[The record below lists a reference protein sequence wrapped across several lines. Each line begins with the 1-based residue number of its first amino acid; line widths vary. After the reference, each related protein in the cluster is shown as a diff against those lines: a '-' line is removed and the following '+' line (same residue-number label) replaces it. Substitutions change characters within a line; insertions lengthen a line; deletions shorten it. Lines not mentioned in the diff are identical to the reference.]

1 MAEALATT
9 KVDVNPL
16 TGLPY
21 GGSPTVE
28 TSGPVDV
35 PINPLTGVAF
45 KNSAPTSTLGGGQGT
60 SDIMNQ
66 QLYGSQ
72 YNIKRQDDIG
82 RYTEYGVPL
91 GQDLDWDEIRARN
104 QSTAEQ
110 WGRGLAKAGVTTLGA
125 VAENTLGVIAG
136 LGELFT
142 GGAYYDNAVGNTVD
156 KTNAW
161 MQEYMPNY
169 RTKEEQNMST
179 SQKLLTANFWGETVA
194 GGLGYSLGSIATM
207 WLTGGGGILTKGISS
222 GAKALGIYNASKA
235 VINGTALGTKLA
247 QGVGLASRLKTA
259 AMALEAGAM
268 MSLAEASVESRE
280 TQKSTYDGMVEGWLS
295 DNVGSSKS
303 DIPSDVLKDFEKVSY
318 AAGNT
323 NFAIQMPVLMGTN
336 LLMFGKQVAGF
347 KGVSKVSKDV
357 IFDAASSKAVN
368 TLAQKGIVA
377 SSLQRLKPM
386 FYNGLE
392 ETLQESLQMGSGAF
406 ASTYH
411 TDKYNNGGYGDMSK
425 AFAAAGEAMQS
436 KEGQESALVG
446 FLTGMIMGGG
456 QSIVGKEYSNRK
468 QQAQMLTDLVN
479 QGIFDNT
486 QRSLQNADASSAA
499 ATRMEGHLKDGNLKK
514 FKDEQF
520 KLIQYQALE
529 AKNRGGLQ
537 LIMEKLEDAKGLSES
552 EFMKQ
557 FGYPT
562 EDAQGNIL
570 TLKDSGDK
578 SQDAII
584 EGFKKKLVNFEKV
597 HDSVTK
603 QFPLAD
609 KTRGLPRKLMS
620 EEARKAEDKVY
631 NHQERLRTE
640 LILTGSE
647 ISDRVRRMEAID
659 QGMKSTLNN
668 TTSDNWYKQKGLDT
682 ALEDQYKTPGEV
694 DASEFDAL
702 TQYEETA
709 AKLKRISE
717 NLKTSNPTLVA
728 EFNEQAN
735 DYLALMGENNIAI
748 DRYNKLS
755 SNEYAQAQFQKELDI
770 AEAEAKQNRI
780 DKQITESLK
789 TATTKK
795 ELIDLDSD
803 SASPE
808 VQREYDK
815 KLAEFRDAEAVEF
828 RKYMEEKPGETKQQH
843 LKRLEDLDKKDLTPS
858 EIEGLNQAIEVLA
871 EETSEEVKEE
881 VEPTEEDFREED
893 EKGIQKAF
901 IADNLAG
908 IESVSE
914 DGRSFMIEGEE
925 YFNQETNPLDAILRT
940 KRGKMRGIRLTKKR
954 NGQVDVIWGKDK
966 MDVLAYV
973 ILNTEQSKVDSN
985 QGIPIEEILESVEV
999 VKEEVDLELISKQ
1012 PHGAKTSESINVE
1025 VHDLSLSLSAVLE
1038 SIDTLRTYYIQEA
1051 EATKEDLKN
1060 DPELKALN
1068 RKAKSLRIQISQRK
1082 RILNL
1087 RGEDSS
1093 PSSEQQLKA
1102 ERKIL
1107 DKIYDKEAN
1116 ITDIKSDIKSLESEL
1131 EQYESDAARY
1141 KSQDDFE
1148 SFKQANRNA
1157 QAAEKLIEESLAKL
1171 NKLENSLSYYKS
1183 KLNKFKNEQEEN
1195 NIDEN
1200 GEQVESDPT
1209 EGVEG
1214 QNDGRE
1220 SEDTGEVVEEEGA
1233 AVEGIPDE
1241 VAAQIAKLDEKAG
1254 ELEVKLHDE
1263 AFEQVLPDLT
1273 KATPAKLKK
1282 ASEAGNNAVENSKE
1296 LKAIIAEIE
1305 ALEALVA
1312 IPSEES
1318 RESFT
1323 NEEEETRKAIQI
1335 TKNSN
1340 ENNNTEQQ
1348 TVPGAPVQQGFIMG
1362 LPEGMTEEDMR
1373 GPVEES
1379 PTQEGFIRPVV
1390 KPTAPVMITDVAGMP
1405 IKYKRNDV
1413 KNNKDPRYNIHID
1426 DLIAKGENAGY
1437 EKYNFKL
1444 TNLRANIDGRK
1455 IVEITIP
1462 ETGETFLFYK
1472 STGTGTTAD
1481 TKGLWAPIPGFAA
1494 DEWFLKRM
1502 HEGVDP
1508 KKNKYNVP
1516 FFKKVSEYLDKRE
1529 TIDVETPTA
1538 PQQTSEVEA
1547 VSSLGN
1553 ELELQGNSIF
1563 YKDTEEG
1570 EGGLYEEYATNKEA
1584 KEAFNALSKQPQ
1596 QTSNIRTIA
1605 YTPKGKTKQ
1614 TYTIKGSK
1622 IYNQKGIEVFKED
1635 SSDRNKI
1642 FANLAVREGRAVVV
1656 KYKDS
1661 DYIVNNKNQ
1670 IISVA
1675 TGKIMKWAENNGDR
1689 IAILSLAPTQQTS
1702 EVKYW
1707 KDYRQVDLDE
1717 LKSLEDKLNNNKE
1730 KLDNLNNELR
1740 SKPSK
1745 ERRKEILDEMEGLQ
1759 KQKLSEWEIINVK
1772 RQIEATKSRIEKAD
1786 AELAALEAPVAQ
1798 QSSEV
1803 EIEEDWTFEREDAI
1817 SNIEFL
1823 PHSKQEGRG
1832 LSKRYISQQDK
1843 DMSKEALDE
1852 KYGMWV
1858 SKMRIELGGPEV
1870 GIYMSPRESMQDMG
1884 GPFLSKEQITD
1895 YINSFYDQKEKNK
1908 PTQQS
1913 SEVNEGIENTDNTE
1927 LEIKAANTTKVVKIR
1942 DKWRVQVDS
1951 SDNPVMY
1958 PANTVDGKIIKVNKD
1973 LLLDPNIKNE
1983 IVTLEIIATD
1993 YYKSLGDETSESWKN
2008 IPIYYKVGNEYVG
2021 QLTPFNPTR
2030 HNTKERQY
2038 IVDQLLAGNSVT
2050 TKISNI
2056 MAGPRNINNTVDK
2069 NGEKVFRNPETT
2081 FGKNEVI
2088 LGIVTKS
2095 VIRTGIVPGPIDEFL
2110 DQGDLPLITAAFNA
2124 EKSIENLGN
2133 GQIVAAIRPKNNPQR
2148 DARITPLLTAN
2159 LTESHAGIVMDLL
2172 AKGEYDKVK
2181 EIVATSSEPSDS
2193 NKFIRIDSYPDGS
2206 SSITYKSEATGG
2218 LVRIKDFYL
2227 KKALRGESYKF
2238 DDVKFKDGNV
2248 LNYKADRGEKVI
2260 DIKKDLTE
2268 FIKGKKYNVD
2278 NDLINLAGDYTSPL
2292 TDEVYESTATS
2303 PFGYQQYL
2311 FSDTELSGE
2320 KSILSTDVVKIG
2332 ESVFNNPEVTFD
2344 KVSVTDS
2351 KGESV
2356 IKKSDIIAPAVVSR
2370 VDDTIQFEDIPD
2382 DEFDFD
2388 ENPNDCN

>member
-1 MAEALATT
+1 MTETQINPITGDPIGNVALIDAETNLPVNPITGEALGT
-9 KVDVNPL
+9 
-16 TGLPY
+16 Y
-21 GGSPTVE
+21 GGGSNLTI
-28 TSGPVDV
+28 GGN
-35 PINPLTGVAF
+35 NPNNIAESIT
-45 KNSAPTSTLGGGQGT
+45 
-60 SDIMNQ
+60 
-66 QLYGSQ
+66 GSQ
-72 YNIKRQDDIG
+72 LTTNRSRGQAIS
-82 RYTEYGVPL
+82 RYTDYGVPL

-125 VAENTLGVIAG
+125 VAENTLGVVAG
-136 LGELFT
+136 IGELMT
-142 GGAYYDNAVGNTVD
+142 GGSYYDNTVGLSVD

-161 MQEYMPNY
+161 MQEWMPNY

-179 SQKLLTANFWGETVA
+179 FQKLGTANFWGETVA
-194 GGLGYSLGSIATM
+194 GGIGYSVGSIATM
-207 WLTGGGGILTKGISS
+207 WLTGGVGMLAKGIST

-235 VINGTALGTKLA
+235 IINGTALGAKLA
-247 QGVGLASRLKTA
+247 KGAGLANRLKTA

-280 TQKSTYDGMVEGWLS
+280 TQKSVYNSMVDGWLA
-295 DNVGSSKS
+295 DNIGSTKS
-303 DIPSDVLKDFEKVSY
+303 DIPADLLQDFEEVSY
-318 AAGNT
+318 SAGNT

-347 KGVSKVSKDV
+347 KGVSKASKDV

-368 TLAQKGIVA
+368 TLAQKGIA
-377 SSLQRLKPM
+377 AQSLQRLKPL

-392 ETLQESLQMGSGAF
+392 ETVQESFQMGSGAF
-406 ASTYH
+406 ASSYH

-425 AFAAAGEAMQS
+425 ALTAAGEAMYS

-486 QRSLQNADASSAA
+486 QRSLQNADASAAA

-537 LIMEKLEDAKGLSES
+537 LIMEKLEDAKGLSET

-562 EDAQGNIL
+562 EDSKGNIL

-609 KTRGLPRKLMS
+609 KTQGLPRKLMS

-647 ISDRVRRMEAID
+647 INDRVRRMEVID

-702 TQYEETA
+702 DQLKETA
-709 AKLKRISE
+709 TRLNRISE
-717 NLKTSNPTLVA
+717 NLQRSNPTLVA
-728 EFNEQAN
+728 EFNEQAK
-735 DYLALMGENNIAI
+735 DYLELMTENNIGI

-755 SNEYAQAQFQKELDI
+755 SNEYAQEQFQKELDI
-770 AEAEAKQNRI
+770 QEAAAKQNKI

-789 TATTKK
+789 NATTKK

-808 VQREYDK
+808 IQREYNK
-815 KLAEFRDAEAVEF
+815 KLAGFRDAEAVEF

-858 EIEGLNQAIEVLA
+858 EVEGLNQAIEVLA

-881 VEPTEEDFREED
+881 VEQTEEDFKEEGEED
-893 EKGIQKAF
+893 VQKAF
-901 IADNLAG
+901 DKDNTSG
-908 IESVSE
+908 ITDVSE
-914 DGRSFMIEGEE
+914 DGRSFLIEGEE
-925 YFNQETNPLDAILRT
+925 YFNDEGNPLDAILRT
-940 KRGKMRGIRLTKKR
+940 KRGKIKGIRLTKKR

-966 MDVLAYV
+966 MDVLAYI

-1025 VHDLSLSLSAVLE
+1025 IHDLSLSLSAVLE
-1038 SIDTLRTYYIQEA
+1038 SVDTLRTYYIQEA

-1060 DPELKALN
+1060 DPELKVLN
-1068 RKAKSLRIQISQRK
+1068 RKAKSLRIQIAQRK

-1116 ITDIKSDIKSLESEL
+1116 ITDIESDIKSLESEL
-1131 EQYESDAARY
+1131 EQYESEAARY
-1141 KSQDDFE
+1141 KSQDDFD
-1148 SFKQANRNA
+1148 SFKQSNRNA

-1171 NKLENSLSYYKS
+1171 KKLENSLSYYKS

-1233 AVEGIPDE
+1233 LVEEINQRREEEINNYYTAEEEGAMVTDPE
-1241 VAAQIAKLDEKAG
+1241 YGPVAEQIG
-1254 ELEVKLHDE
+1254 
-1263 AFEQVLPDLT
+1263 
-1273 KATPAKLKK
+1273 
-1282 ASEAGNNAVENSKE
+1282 ASWLMQKDKE
-1296 LKAIIAEIE
+1296 LSLKYYEALMRLDMTHQERHDKMLEWMEKKNFNMRKPLQYIENEIDRINAKYDAEIA
-1305 ALEALVA
+1305 ALLSKV
-1312 IPSEES
+1312 EEET

-1348 TVPGAPVQQGFIMG
+1348 TIPGVPVQQGFIMG
-1362 LPEGMTEEDMR
+1362 LPEGMTEEDLR

-1379 PTQEGFIRPVV
+1379 PVQEGFIRPVV
-1390 KPTAPVMITDVAGMP
+1390 KPAAPVMITSVAGMP

-1426 DLIAKGENAGY
+1426 DLIAKGENAGN
-1437 EKYNFKL
+1437 EDLLFEL

-1455 IVEITIP
+1455 IVEIIIP

-1481 TKGLWAPIPGFAA
+1481 TKGLWAPIPGFAT
-1494 DEWFLKRM
+1494 DEWFLKRY

-1516 FFKKVSEYLDKRE
+1516 FFKKISDYLEKNE
-1529 TIDVETPTA
+1529 TIDVEA
-1538 PQQTSEVEA
+1538 PVQQTSEGVA
-1547 VSSLGN
+1547 FDSLGE
-1553 ELELQGNSIF
+1553 ELELAGNEIW

-1570 EGGLYEEYATNKEA
+1570 EGGLHMEYDTAEEAA
-1584 KEAFNALSKQPQ
+1584 KAFKALSQ
-1596 QTSNIRTIA
+1596 
-1605 YTPKGKTKQ
+1605 
-1614 TYTIKGSK
+1614 
-1622 IYNQKGIEVFKED
+1622 
-1635 SSDRNKI
+1635 
-1642 FANLAVREGRAVVV
+1642 
-1656 KYKDS
+1656 
-1661 DYIVNNKNQ
+1661 
-1670 IISVA
+1670 
-1675 TGKIMKWAENNGDR
+1675 
-1689 IAILSLAPTQQTS
+1689 PTQQT
-1702 EVKYW
+1702 
-1707 KDYRQVDLDE
+1707 
-1717 LKSLEDKLNNNKE
+1717 
-1730 KLDNLNNELR
+1730 
-1740 SKPSK
+1740 
-1745 ERRKEILDEMEGLQ
+1745 
-1759 KQKLSEWEIINVK
+1759 
-1772 RQIEATKSRIEKAD
+1772 
-1786 AELAALEAPVAQ
+1786 
-1798 QSSEV
+1798 
-1803 EIEEDWTFEREDAI
+1803 
-1817 SNIEFL
+1817 
-1823 PHSKQEGRG
+1823 
-1832 LSKRYISQQDK
+1832 
-1843 DMSKEALDE
+1843 
-1852 KYGMWV
+1852 
-1858 SKMRIELGGPEV
+1858 
-1870 GIYMSPRESMQDMG
+1870 
-1884 GPFLSKEQITD
+1884 
-1895 YINSFYDQKEKNK
+1895 
-1908 PTQQS
+1908 

-1927 LEIKAANTTKVVKIR
+1927 LEIKAANTTKVVKVGN
-1942 DKWRVQVDS
+1942 KYRVQVDS

-2021 QLTPFNPTR
+2021 QLAPFNPTR

-2056 MAGPRNINNTVDK
+2056 IAGPRNINNTVDK
-2069 NGEKVFRNPETT
+2069 NSEKVFRNPETT

-2095 VIRTGIVPGPIDEFL
+2095 LIRTGIVPGPIDEFL
-2110 DQGDLPLITAAFNA
+2110 DQGDLPLITAAFDA
-2124 EKSIENLGN
+2124 EKSIKNLGN
-2133 GQIVAAIRPKNNPQR
+2133 GQVVAVIRPKNNPQG
-2148 DARITPLLTAN
+2148 DARVTPLLTAN

-2181 EIVATSSEPSDS
+2181 EIIATSAEPSDS

-2227 KKALRGESYKF
+2227 DKMFRNEPYKF

-2248 LNYKADRGEKVI
+2248 LKYKADRGEKVI

-2278 NDLINLAGDYTSPL
+2278 NDLINLAGDYTSRL
-2292 TDEVYESTATS
+2292 TGEVYRSTAAA

-2311 FSDTELSGE
+2311 FSNTELSGE
-2320 KSILSTDVVKIG
+2320 KSILSTDLVKIG
-2332 ESVFNNPEVTFD
+2332 ESMFNNPEVTFN

-2351 KGESV
+2351 EGVTTDTQKK
-2356 IKKSDIIAPAVVSR
+2356 KKSKLAVVKKVNKSIQTPGINR
-2370 VDDTIQFEDIPD
+2370 DDIGFEED
-2382 DEFDFD
+2382 
-2388 ENPNDCN
+2388 PNSCI

>member
-9 KVDVNPL
+9 KVDINPL

-45 KNSAPTSTLGGGQGT
+45 NNTAPTYNESN
-60 SDIMNQ
+60 DNA

-72 YNIKRQDDIG
+72 YNTYRKDSIDK
-82 RYTEYGVPL
+82 YTSYGVPL

-125 VAENTLGVIAG
+125 VAENTLGVVAG
-136 LGELFT
+136 LGELMT
-142 GGAYYDNAVGNTVD
+142 GGAYYDNAVGNTID

-169 RTKEEQNMST
+169 RTKEEQNMSAF
-179 SQKLLTANFWGETVA
+179 QKMGTANFWGETVA
-194 GGLGYSLGSIATM
+194 GGLGYSVGSIATM
-207 WLTGGGGILTKGISS
+207 WLTGGGGLLTKGISAS
-222 GAKALGIYNASKA
+222 AKALGIYNASKA
-235 VINGTALGTKLA
+235 IINGTALGAKLA
-247 QGVGLASRLKTA
+247 KGAGLANTLKTA

-280 TQKSTYDGMVEGWLS
+280 TQKSTYDGMVEHYLS
-295 DNVGSSKS
+295 ERPGANIN
-303 DIPSDVLKDFEKVSY
+303 DIPSDVLKDFEDVSY

-368 TLAQKGIVA
+368 TLAEKGIVA

-406 ASTYH
+406 SSTYH
-411 TDKYNNGGYGDMSK
+411 TDKYNNGGYGDMTK
-425 AFAAAGEAMQS
+425 ALTAAGEAMQS

-479 QGIFDNT
+479 QGMFEST
-486 QRSLQNADASSAA
+486 QKSLQNADASSAVA
-499 ATRMEGHLKDGNLKK
+499 ARMEGHLKDGNLKK

-520 KLIQYQALE
+520 KLIQYQALN
-529 AKNRGGLQ
+529 AINRGGLQ
-537 LIMEKLEDAKGLSES
+537 VMMEKLEDSKSLSET

-557 FGYPT
+557 YGYPT
-562 EDAQGNIL
+562 EDAQGNTL
-570 TLKDSGDK
+570 SLKDSGEK

-584 EGFKKKLVNFEKV
+584 EGFKAKLTNFEKV
-597 HDSVTK
+597 HERVNRN
-603 QFPLAD
+603 FPLAD
-609 KTRGLPRKLMS
+609 KTRGLPRLLMS
-620 EEARKAEDKVY
+620 KEERIAEDRVY
-631 NHQERLRTE
+631 NKQENLRDN
-640 LILTGSE
+640 LAFYGSE
-647 ISDRVRRMEAID
+647 IKDRTRRMDEIAKSMQKDLNESLSPQTLSFATSNTPRTNKNLEAAI
-659 QGMKSTLNN
+659 K
-668 TTSDNWYKQKGLDT
+668 
-682 ALEDQYKTPGEV
+682 DQYETPGEV
-694 DASEFDAL
+694 EGSEYDAQQQF
-702 TQYEETA
+702 EETGAKLSKIVENLAKTDVIA
-709 AKLKRISE
+709 AKEFEAKAMDYM
-717 NLKTSNPTLVA
+717 TLM
-728 EFNEQAN
+728 N
-735 DYLALMGENNIAI
+735 DNKLGI
-748 DRYNKLS
+748 DAYNKLS
-755 SNEYAQAQFQKELDI
+755 SNEYVQAQMQKEI
-770 AEAEAKQNRI
+770 EAAEAVAKQNRI

-795 ELIDLDSD
+795 DLIDLDSD
-803 SASPE
+803 NASPE
-808 VQREYDK
+808 VQREYNK

-881 VEPTEEDFREED
+881 VEPTEEDFREEE
-893 EKGIQKAF
+893 EKGVQKAF
-901 IADNLAG
+901 IDDNTAG
-908 IESVSE
+908 IESASE

-925 YFNQETNPLDAILRT
+925 YFNDEGNPLDAILRT
-940 KRGKMRGIRLTKKR
+940 KRGNIRGIRLTKKR

-966 MDVLAYV
+966 MDVLAYI
-973 ILNTEQSKVDSN
+973 ILNTEQAKVDSN

-1025 VHDLSLSLSAVLE
+1025 IHDLSLSLSAVLE

-1068 RKAKSLRIQISQRK
+1068 RKVKSLRIQIAQRK

-1131 EQYESDAARY
+1131 EQYDSDAARY

-1148 SFKQANRNA
+1148 SFKQVNRNA

-1171 NKLENSLSYYKS
+1171 KKLENSVSYYKS

-1200 GEQVESDPT
+1200 GEQVESNPT

-1233 AVEGIPDE
+1233 AVEEINQRREEEITNYYNSGVE
-1241 VAAQIAKLDEKAG
+1241 GSSVANPEHNDVTSQIAESWLMGKDKA
-1254 ELEVKLHDE
+1254 L
-1263 AFEQVLPDLT
+1263 
-1273 KATPAKLKK
+1273 
-1282 ASEAGNNAVENSKE
+1282 
-1296 LKAIIAEIE
+1296 AIKYYE
-1305 ALEALVA
+1305 ALMNLDMSHKERHDKMSKWMESKNMNMRTPLTYNENEIDRINDKYDTELAALKGV
-1312 IPSEES
+1312 SEEA

-1340 ENNNTEQQ
+1340 ENNSTEQQ
-1348 TVPGAPVQQGFIMG
+1348 TTPGAPVQQGFVFG
-1362 LPEGMTEEDMR
+1362 PPAGMTEADLR
-1373 GPVEES
+1373 GPIEES
-1379 PTQEGFIRPVV
+1379 PVQEGFIRPVV
-1390 KPTAPVMITDVAGMP
+1390 KPATPVMITDVAGMP
-1405 IKYKRNDV
+1405 MKYKRNDV
-1413 KNNKDPRYNIHID
+1413 KNHEDPRYNIHID

-1444 TNLRANIDGRK
+1444 TDLRANIDGRK
-1455 IVEITIP
+1455 IVEIIIP

-1494 DEWFLKRM
+1494 NGWFLKRL
-1502 HEGVDP
+1502 HEGIDP

-1516 FFKKVSEYLDKRE
+1516 FFKKISEHLAKKE
-1529 TIDVETPTA
+1529 TIG
-1538 PQQTSEVEA
+1538 VEA
-1547 VSSLGN
+1547 PVASQQPN
-1553 ELELQGNSIF
+1553 EV
-1563 YKDTEEG
+1563 
-1570 EGGLYEEYATNKEA
+1570 
-1584 KEAFNALSKQPQ
+1584 
-1596 QTSNIRTIA
+1596 RTIA

-1661 DYIVNNKNQ
+1661 AYIVNNKSQ

-1675 TGKIMKWAENNGDR
+1675 TGKMMQWAENNGDR
-1689 IAILSLAPTQQTS
+1689 IAILSLAPTQPTSGIVKSPLEGVSDFAIAEMSDENYKELVETGYTVWLDENGEASDAAYKPAQQTS
-1702 EVKYW
+1702 EVKEG
-1707 KDYRQVDLDE
+1707 VSE
-1717 LKSLEDKLNNNKE
+1717 VF
-1730 KLDNLNNELR
+1730 NEN
-1740 SKPSK
+1740 S
-1745 ERRKEILDEMEGLQ
+1745 
-1759 KQKLSEWEIINVK
+1759 
-1772 RQIEATKSRIEKAD
+1772 
-1786 AELAALEAPVAQ
+1786 ELASIGTEQQYSEYLDSVFPNSKVNDILYHGSEEKRDVLDPNKQVRGRFGKGVSFAPTKDLVKQLLGEDIVIMSALIDLKNPLT
-1798 QSSEV
+1798 EV
-1803 EIEEDWTFEREDAI
+1803 PRFRDEVQPAVKKGNHDGVQVG
-1817 SNIEFL
+1817 NIEFTV
-1823 PHSKQEGRG
+1823 PT
-1832 LSKRYISQQDK
+1832 
-1843 DMSKEALDE
+1843 
-1852 KYGMWV
+1852 
-1858 SKMRIELGGPEV
+1858 
-1870 GIYMSPRESMQDMG
+1870 
-1884 GPFLSKEQITD
+1884 KEQI
-1895 YINSFYDQKEKNK
+1895 
-1908 PTQQS
+1908 
-1913 SEVNEGIENTDNTE
+1913 
-1927 LEIKAANTTKVVKIR
+1927 
-1942 DKWRVQVDS
+1942 
-1951 SDNPVMY
+1951 
-1958 PANTVDGKIIKVNKD
+1958 
-1973 LLLDPNIKNE
+1973 
-1983 IVTLEIIATD
+1983 
-1993 YYKSLGDETSESWKN
+1993 
-2008 IPIYYKVGNEYVG
+2008 
-2021 QLTPFNPTR
+2021 
-2030 HNTKERQY
+2030 H
-2038 IVDQLLAGNSVT
+2038 
-2050 TKISNI
+2050 
-2056 MAGPRNINNTVDK
+2056 
-2069 NGEKVFRNPETT
+2069 
-2081 FGKNEVI
+2081 I
-2088 LGIVTKS
+2088 LGNKQD
-2095 VIRTGIVPGPIDEFL
+2095 IR
-2110 DQGDLPLITAAFNA
+2110 
-2124 EKSIENLGN
+2124 
-2133 GQIVAAIRPKNNPQR
+2133 
-2148 DARITPLLTAN
+2148 RI
-2159 LTESHAGIVMDLL
+2159 
-2172 AKGEYDKVK
+2172 
-2181 EIVATSSEPSDS
+2181 
-2193 NKFIRIDSYPDGS
+2193 
-2206 SSITYKSEATGG
+2206 
-2218 LVRIKDFYL
+2218 
-2227 KKALRGESYKF
+2227 
-2238 DDVKFKDGNV
+2238 
-2248 LNYKADRGEKVI
+2248 
-2260 DIKKDLTE
+2260 
-2268 FIKGKKYNVD
+2268 
-2278 NDLINLAGDYTSPL
+2278 
-2292 TDEVYESTATS
+2292 
-2303 PFGYQQYL
+2303 
-2311 FSDTELSGE
+2311 
-2320 KSILSTDVVKIG
+2320 
-2332 ESVFNNPEVTFD
+2332 
-2344 KVSVTDS
+2344 
-2351 KGESV
+2351 
-2356 IKKSDIIAPAVVSR
+2356 
-2370 VDDTIQFEDIPD
+2370 
-2382 DEFDFD
+2382 
-2388 ENPNDCN
+2388 

>member
-179 SQKLLTANFWGETVA
+179 FQKLGTANFWGETVA
-194 GGLGYSLGSIATM
+194 GGLGYSVGSIATM

-235 VINGTALGTKLA
+235 VINGTALGSKLA

-303 DIPSDVLKDFEKVSY
+303 DIPSDVLKDFEDVSY

-347 KGVSKVSKDV
+347 KGVAAVNKDV

-368 TLAQKGIVA
+368 TLAQKGIVGN
-377 SSLQRLKPM
+377 SLQKLKPM

-392 ETLQESLQMGSGAF
+392 ETIQESLQMGSGAF

-425 AFAAAGEAMQS
+425 ALTSAAEAMQS

-456 QSIVGKEYSNRK
+456 QSIVGKQYSNRK

-479 QGIFDNT
+479 QGVFNNT
-486 QRSLQNADASSAA
+486 ERSVHNAEASAA
-499 ATRMEGHLKDGNLKK
+499 ASTRMEGHLKDGNLKK

-537 LIMEKLEDAKGLSES
+537 LIMEKLEDAKGLSET

-562 EDAQGNIL
+562 EDAKGNVL

-609 KTRGLPRKLMS
+609 KTQGLPRKLMS
-620 EEARKAEDKVY
+620 EEARKAEDQVY
-631 NHQERLRTE
+631 SHQERLRTE

-647 ISDRVRRMEAID
+647 INDRVRRMEVLD
-659 QGMKSTLNN
+659 QGMKNTLND
-668 TTSDNWYKQKGLDT
+668 TTSDNWYKQKGLNT

-702 TQYEETA
+702 DQLKETA
-709 AKLKRISE
+709 TRLNKISE
-717 NLKTSNPTLVA
+717 NLQRSNPTLVA
-728 EFNEQAN
+728 EFNEQAK
-735 DYLALMGENNIAI
+735 DYLELMTENNIGI

-770 AEAEAKQNRI
+770 QEAAAKQNKI

-789 TATTKK
+789 NATTKK

-803 SASPE
+803 NASPE
-808 VQREYDK
+808 VQREYNK

-828 RKYMEEKPGETKQQH
+828 RKYMEENPGETKQQH

-858 EIEGLNQAIEVLA
+858 EIEGLNQAIEVLS

-893 EKGIQKAF
+893 EKGVQKAF
-901 IADNLAG
+901 IDDNTAG
-908 IESVSE
+908 IESASE

-925 YFNQETNPLDAILRT
+925 YFNDEGNPLDAILRT
-940 KRGKMRGIRLTKKR
+940 KRGNIRGIRLTKKR

-966 MDVLAYV
+966 IPVLAYI
-973 ILNTEQSKVDSN
+973 ILNTEQAKVDSN
-985 QGIPIEEILESVEV
+985 QGIPIEDILDSVEV
-999 VKEEVDLELISKQ
+999 IKEEIDLELISKQ

-1060 DPELKALN
+1060 DSELKALN
-1068 RKAKSLRIQISQRK
+1068 RKAKSLRIQIAQRK
-1082 RILNL
+1082 RVLSL

-1102 ERKIL
+1102 ERNIL

-1116 ITDIKSDIKSLESEL
+1116 ITDIKSDIKSLESDL

-1148 SFKQANRNA
+1148 SFKQSNRNA

-1171 NKLENSLSYYKS
+1171 KKLENSLSYYKS

-1233 AVEGIPDE
+1233 PVDNIQ
-1241 VAAQIAKLDEKAG
+1241 VAKEKG
-1254 ELEVKLHDE
+1254 
-1263 AFEQVLPDLT
+1263 
-1273 KATPAKLKK
+1273 
-1282 ASEAGNNAVENSKE
+1282 
-1296 LKAIIAEIE
+1296 
-1305 ALEALVA
+1305 A
-1312 IPSEES
+1312 IPSK
-1318 RESFT
+1318 ESFT

-1362 LPEGMTEEDMR
+1362 LPEGMTEADLR

-1379 PTQEGFIRPVV
+1379 PVQEGFIRPVV
-1390 KPTAPVMITDVAGMP
+1390 KPAAPVMITDVAGMP
-1405 IKYKRNDV
+1405 MKYKRNDV
-1413 KNNKDPRYNIHID
+1413 KNNEDPRYNVHID
-1426 DLIAKGENAGY
+1426 DLIAKGENAGN
-1437 EKYNFKL
+1437 ENLSFKL

-1481 TKGLWAPIPGFAA
+1481 TKGLWAPIPGFAE
-1494 DEWFLKRM
+1494 DGWFLKRY

-1516 FFKKVSEYLDKRE
+1516 FFKKVSDYLEK
-1529 TIDVETPTA
+1529 
-1538 PQQTSEVEA
+1538 
-1547 VSSLGN
+1547 N
-1553 ELELQGNSIF
+1553 ESI
-1563 YKDTEEG
+1563 G
-1570 EGGLYEEYATNKEA
+1570 
-1584 KEAFNALSKQPQ
+1584 
-1596 QTSNIRTIA
+1596 
-1605 YTPKGKTKQ
+1605 
-1614 TYTIKGSK
+1614 
-1622 IYNQKGIEVFKED
+1622 V
-1635 SSDRNKI
+1635 
-1642 FANLAVREGRAVVV
+1642 
-1656 KYKDS
+1656 
-1661 DYIVNNKNQ
+1661 
-1670 IISVA
+1670 
-1675 TGKIMKWAENNGDR
+1675 
-1689 IAILSLAPTQQTS
+1689 
-1702 EVKYW
+1702 
-1707 KDYRQVDLDE
+1707 
-1717 LKSLEDKLNNNKE
+1717 
-1730 KLDNLNNELR
+1730 
-1740 SKPSK
+1740 
-1745 ERRKEILDEMEGLQ
+1745 
-1759 KQKLSEWEIINVK
+1759 
-1772 RQIEATKSRIEKAD
+1772 
-1786 AELAALEAPVAQ
+1786 EAPVAQ
-1798 QSSEV
+1798 PTSEV
-1803 EIEEDWTFEREDAI
+1803 E
-1817 SNIEFL
+1817 
-1823 PHSKQEGRG
+1823 
-1832 LSKRYISQQDK
+1832 
-1843 DMSKEALDE
+1843 
-1852 KYGMWV
+1852 
-1858 SKMRIELGGPEV
+1858 
-1870 GIYMSPRESMQDMG
+1870 ES
-1884 GPFLSKEQITD
+1884 
-1895 YINSFYDQKEKNK
+1895 
-1908 PTQQS
+1908 
-1913 SEVNEGIENTDNTE
+1913 IENTDNTE
-1927 LEIKAANTTKVVKIR
+1927 LEIKAANTTKVVKVGN
-1942 DKWRVQVDS
+1942 KYRVQVDS

-1958 PANTVDGKIIKVNKD
+1958 PADTVDGKIIKVNKD

-1983 IVTLEIIATD
+1983 VVTLEIIAND

-2008 IPIYYKVGNEYVG
+2008 IPIYYKIKNEYVG
-2021 QLTPFNPTR
+2021 KLGVSDSL
-2030 HNTKERQY
+2030 ERKY
-2038 IVDQLLAGNSVT
+2038 IVDQLMSGNSVT
-2050 TKISNI
+2050 TKISDI
-2056 MAGPRNINNTVDK
+2056 MAGPRNMNHTVDK
-2069 NGEKVFRNPETT
+2069 NGERVFLNPETT

-2088 LGIVTKS
+2088 LAVVNKS
-2095 VIRTGIVPGPIDEFL
+2095 PMKTGVITGPVDESL
-2110 DQGDLPLITAAFNA
+2110 DQGDLEEIQGALSTQP
-2124 EKSIENLGN
+2124 IENLGN
-2133 GQIVAAIRPKNNPQR
+2133 GQILSIVRPKNNPQGDPR
-2148 DARITPLLTAN
+2148 VTPLLTAN
-2159 LTESHAGIVMDLL
+2159 LSEEHSKKILDLIK
-2172 AKGEYDKVK
+2172 AEEYEAVQ
-2181 EIVATSSEPSDS
+2181 EIMSTSAIPSNS
-2193 NKFIRIDSYPDGS
+2193 KKHFSIDTYPDGS
-2206 SSITYKSEATGG
+2206 FSITYNSEAAGG
-2218 LVRIKDFYL
+2218 VVRIKDYYL
-2227 KKALRGESYKF
+2227 DKMFRKESYKF
-2238 DDVKFKDGNV
+2238 DDMKFKDGEFV
-2248 LNYKADRGEKVI
+2248 RYKTDRGEKVI
-2260 DIKKDLTE
+2260 DIEKDLFE

-2278 NDLINLAGDYTSPL
+2278 NDLINLAGDYTSRL
-2292 TDEVYESTATS
+2292 TGEVYESTATE

-2311 FSDTELSGE
+2311 FSGTELWRQT
-2320 KSILSTDVVKIG
+2320 SILSTDVVKIG
-2332 ESVFNNPEVTFD
+2332 ESMFNNPAVTFN
-2344 KVSVTDS
+2344 KVSVTDNT
-2351 KGESV
+2351 GESV
-2356 IKKSDIIAPAVVSR
+2356 IKKSDIIDPVVVSR
-2370 VDDTIQFEDIPD
+2370 LDEDTQFEDIPE

-2388 ENPNDCN
+2388 ENPNDCL

>member
-1 MAEALATT
+1 MAETLETT

-45 KNSAPTSTLGGGQGT
+45 KNPTPTSTLGGGGGT
-60 SDIMNQ
+60 PDMMNE

-72 YNIKRQDDIG
+72 YNIYRQDDIS
-82 RYTEYGVPL
+82 RYKDYGVPL

-125 VAENTLGVIAG
+125 VAENTLGIVAG
-136 LGELFT
+136 LGELVT
-142 GGAYYDNAVGNTVD
+142 GGAYYDNFVGNSID

-169 RTKEEQNMST
+169 RTQEEQNMST
-179 SQKLLTANFWGETVA
+179 MQKVGTANFWADTVA
-194 GGLGYSLGSIATM
+194 GGLGYSIGSLATM
-207 WLTGGGGILTKGISS
+207 YFTGGVGFFARGASLAAKG
-222 GAKALGIYNASKA
+222 LGVYNTSKA
-235 VINGTALGTKLA
+235 IINGTALATKLA
-247 QGVGLASRLKTA
+247 KGTSAAHRLKTA
-259 AMALEAGAM
+259 LQTLEVGAM

-280 TQKSTYDGMVEGWLS
+280 TQRSTYDGMVEHYLS
-295 DNVGSSKS
+295 ERPGYTVN
-303 DIPSDVLKDFEKVSY
+303 DIPADVLKDFEDVSY
-318 AAGNT
+318 DAGNT
-323 NFAIQMPVLMGTN
+323 NFVIQMPVLMGTN
-336 LLMFGKQVAGF
+336 LLMFGKQIAGF
-347 KGVSKVSKDV
+347 RGVSKVSKDV
-357 IFDAASSKAVN
+357 IFDSAASKAVN

-377 SSLQRLKPM
+377 QSLQRLKPM

-392 ETLQESLQMGSGAF
+392 ETVQESLQMGSGAF

-425 AFAAAGEAMQS
+425 ALSAAGTAMRG

-486 QRSLQNADASSAA
+486 QRSVQNANASSAA
-499 ATRMEGHLKDGNLKK
+499 SARMEGHLKDGNLKK

-537 LIMEKLEDAKGLSES
+537 LIMEKLEDAKGLSET

-562 EDAQGNIL
+562 EDAEGNIL

-584 EGFKKKLVNFEKV
+584 DGFKKKLKNFEKV
-597 HDSVTK
+597 HESVTK

-609 KTRGLPRKLMS
+609 KTKGLPRRLMS

-640 LILTGSE
+640 LILSGSE
-647 ISDRVRRMEAID
+647 INDRVRRMEAID
-659 QGMKSTLNN
+659 KGMKKTLNN
-668 TTSDNWYKQKGLDT
+668 TTSDNWYKQKGLET
-682 ALEDQYKTPGEV
+682 ALADQYKTPGEV

-709 AKLKRISE
+709 ARLKRISE
-717 NLKTSNPTLVA
+717 NLKTSNPTLVS

-770 AEAEAKQNRI
+770 AEAEAQQNKV
-780 DKQITESLK
+780 DKQITEALK
-789 TATTKK
+789 EATTKK

-803 SASPE
+803 NASPE
-808 VQREYDK
+808 VQREYNK
-815 KLAEFRDAEAVEF
+815 KLAEFRDAEALEF
-828 RKYMEEKPGETKQQH
+828 RKYMEENPGETKQQH
-843 LKRLEDLDKKDLTPS
+843 LERLKKIDKKDLTPS

-908 IESVSE
+908 IEGVSE
-914 DGRSFMIEGEE
+914 DGRSFIIEGEE

-985 QGIPIEEILESVEV
+985 QGVPVEDILDLVEV
-999 VKEEVDLELISKQ
+999 VKEEVDLDLISKQ
-1012 PHGAKTSESINVE
+1012 PHGAKTSESLNVE
-1025 VHDLSLSLSAVLE
+1025 IHDLSLSLSAVLE

-1060 DPELKALN
+1060 DPELKALS
-1068 RKAKSLRIQISQRK
+1068 RKAKSLRIQIAQRK

-1087 RGEDSS
+1087 RGDNSI
-1093 PSSEQQLKA
+1093 PSSEQELKA
-1102 ERKIL
+1102 ERNIL
-1107 DKIYDKEAN
+1107 DKISEKEDN
-1116 ITDIKSDIKSLESEL
+1116 ITDMESDIKSLESDL
-1131 EQYESDAARY
+1131 SQYESEAERY
-1141 KSQDDFE
+1141 KNQDDFE

-1157 QAAEKLIEESLAKL
+1157 QAAEKLIDESLEQLK
-1171 NKLENSLSYYKS
+1171 KLENSLSYYKS

-1233 AVEGIPDE
+1233 PVDNIQ
-1241 VAAQIAKLDEKAG
+1241 VAKEKG
-1254 ELEVKLHDE
+1254 
-1263 AFEQVLPDLT
+1263 
-1273 KATPAKLKK
+1273 
-1282 ASEAGNNAVENSKE
+1282 
-1296 LKAIIAEIE
+1296 
-1305 ALEALVA
+1305 A
-1312 IPSEES
+1312 IPSK
-1318 RESFT
+1318 ESFT

-1348 TVPGAPVQQGFIMG
+1348 TIPGAPVQQGFIMG
-1362 LPEGMTEEDMR
+1362 LPEGMTEEDLR

-1379 PTQEGFIRPVV
+1379 PVQEGFIRPVV
-1390 KPTAPVMITDVAGMP
+1390 KPAAPVMITDVAGMP

-1413 KNNKDPRYNIHID
+1413 KNNKDLRYNIHID
-1426 DLIAKGENAGY
+1426 DLIAKGENAGN
-1437 EKYNFKL
+1437 ENLSFKL

-1455 IVEITIP
+1455 IVEIIIP

-1494 DEWFLKRM
+1494 DEWFLKRY

-1516 FFKKVSEYLDKRE
+1516 FFKKISDYLEKNE
-1529 TIDVETPTA
+1529 TIGVEAPT
-1538 PQQTSEVEA
+1538 QQTSIGE
-1547 VSSLGN
+1547 
-1553 ELELQGNSIF
+1553 ELERQGDSIY

-1570 EGGLYEEYATNKEA
+1570 EGGLYNEYTTEEEA
-1584 KEAFNALSKQPQ
+1584 IKAFEAL
-1596 QTSNIRTIA
+1596 
-1605 YTPKGKTKQ
+1605 
-1614 TYTIKGSK
+1614 
-1622 IYNQKGIEVFKED
+1622 
-1635 SSDRNKI
+1635 
-1642 FANLAVREGRAVVV
+1642 
-1656 KYKDS
+1656 
-1661 DYIVNNKNQ
+1661 
-1670 IISVA
+1670 
-1675 TGKIMKWAENNGDR
+1675 
-1689 IAILSLAPTQQTS
+1689 TQQT
-1702 EVKYW
+1702 
-1707 KDYRQVDLDE
+1707 
-1717 LKSLEDKLNNNKE
+1717 
-1730 KLDNLNNELR
+1730 
-1740 SKPSK
+1740 
-1745 ERRKEILDEMEGLQ
+1745 
-1759 KQKLSEWEIINVK
+1759 
-1772 RQIEATKSRIEKAD
+1772 
-1786 AELAALEAPVAQ
+1786 
-1798 QSSEV
+1798 
-1803 EIEEDWTFEREDAI
+1803 
-1817 SNIEFL
+1817 
-1823 PHSKQEGRG
+1823 
-1832 LSKRYISQQDK
+1832 
-1843 DMSKEALDE
+1843 
-1852 KYGMWV
+1852 
-1858 SKMRIELGGPEV
+1858 
-1870 GIYMSPRESMQDMG
+1870 
-1884 GPFLSKEQITD
+1884 
-1895 YINSFYDQKEKNK
+1895 
-1908 PTQQS
+1908 

-1927 LEIKAANTTKVVKIR
+1927 LEIKAANTTKVVKVGN
-1942 DKWRVQVDS
+1942 KYRVQVDS

-1958 PANTVDGKIIKVNKD
+1958 PADTVDGKIIKINKD

-1983 IVTLEIIATD
+1983 VVTLEIIAND
-1993 YYKSLGDETSESWKN
+1993 YYKGLGDETSESWKN
-2008 IPIYYKVGNEYVG
+2008 IPIYYKIKNEYVG
-2021 QLTPFNPTR
+2021 KLGVSDSL
-2030 HNTKERQY
+2030 ERKY

-2056 MAGPRNINNTVDK
+2056 MAGPRNMNHTVSK
-2069 NGEKVFRNPETT
+2069 NGERVFLNPETT

-2088 LGIVTKS
+2088 LAVVNKS
-2095 VIRTGIVPGPIDEFL
+2095 PMKTGVITGPVDAFL
-2110 DQGDLPLITAAFNA
+2110 DQGDLEAIQGALSTQPLGEGQTGL
-2124 EKSIENLGN
+2124 KN
-2133 GQIVAAIRPKNNPQR
+2133 GQIVSVIRPKNNPQG
-2148 DARITPLLTAN
+2148 DPRITPLLTEN
-2159 LTESHAGIVMDLL
+2159 LNEAHAMLVMDLF

-2181 EIVATSSEPSDS
+2181 EIIATSAEPSAS
-2193 NKFIRIDSYPDGS
+2193 NKFISIDSYPDGS

-2227 KKALRGESYKF
+2227 AKALRGETYKF

-2248 LNYKADRGEKVI
+2248 LKYKADRGEKVI

-2268 FIKGKKYNVD
+2268 FIKGKKYNVN

-2292 TDEVYESTATS
+2292 TEEVYKSTATE

-2320 KSILSTDVVKIG
+2320 KSILSTDLVKIG
-2332 ESVFNNPEVTFD
+2332 ESMFNNPEVTFN

-2351 KGESV
+2351 EGVTTDTQKK
-2356 IKKSDIIAPAVVSR
+2356 KKSKLAVVKK
-2370 VDDTIQFEDIPD
+2370 VDKSIQTPGINRDDIGFEED
-2382 DEFDFD
+2382 
-2388 ENPNDCN
+2388 PNSCI

>member
-1 MAEALATT
+1 MAETLETT

-45 KNSAPTSTLGGGQGT
+45 KNPTPTSTLGGGGGT
-60 SDIMNQ
+60 PDMMNE

-72 YNIKRQDDIG
+72 YNIYRQDDIS
-82 RYTEYGVPL
+82 RYKDYGVPL

-125 VAENTLGVIAG
+125 VAENTLGIVAG
-136 LGELFT
+136 LGELVT
-142 GGAYYDNAVGNTVD
+142 GGAYYDNFVGNSID

-169 RTKEEQNMST
+169 RTQEEQNMST
-179 SQKLLTANFWGETVA
+179 MQKVGTANFWADTVA
-194 GGLGYSLGSIATM
+194 GGLGYSIGSIATM
-207 WLTGGGGILTKGISS
+207 YFTGGIGFFARGMSLAAKG
-222 GAKALGIYNASKA
+222 LGVYNTSKA
-235 VINGTALGTKLA
+235 IISGTALSTKLA
-247 QGVGLASRLKTA
+247 KGTSAAHRLKTA
-259 AMALEAGAM
+259 LQTLEVGAM

-280 TQKSTYDGMVEGWLS
+280 TQRSTYDGMVEHYLS
-295 DNVGSSKS
+295 ERPGYTVN
-303 DIPSDVLKDFEKVSY
+303 DIPADVLKDFEDVSY
-318 AAGNT
+318 DAGNT

-336 LLMFGKQVAGF
+336 LLMFGKQIAGF
-347 KGVSKVSKDV
+347 RGVSKVSKDV
-357 IFDAASSKAVN
+357 IFDSAASKAVN

-377 SSLQRLKPM
+377 QSLQRLKPM
-386 FYNGLE
+386 FYNGLQ
-392 ETLQESLQMGSGAF
+392 ETVQESLQMGSGAF

-425 AFAAAGEAMQS
+425 ALSAAGTAMRG

-486 QRSLQNADASSAA
+486 QRSVQNANASSAA
-499 ATRMEGHLKDGNLKK
+499 SARMEGHLKDGNLKK

-537 LIMEKLEDAKGLSES
+537 LIMEKLEDAKGLSET

-562 EDAQGNIL
+562 EDAEGNIL

-584 EGFKKKLVNFEKV
+584 DGFKKKLKNFEKV
-597 HDSVTK
+597 HESVTK

-640 LILTGSE
+640 LILSGSE
-647 ISDRVRRMEAID
+647 INDRVRRMEAID
-659 QGMKSTLNN
+659 KGMKKTLNN
-668 TTSDNWYKQKGLDT
+668 TTSDNWYKQKGLET
-682 ALEDQYKTPGEV
+682 ALADQYKTPGEV

-709 AKLKRISE
+709 ARLKRISE
-717 NLKTSNPTLVA
+717 NLKTSNPTLVS

-770 AEAEAKQNRI
+770 AEAEAQQNKV
-780 DKQITESLK
+780 DKQITEALK
-789 TATTKK
+789 RATTKK

-808 VQREYDK
+808 VQREYNK

-828 RKYMEEKPGETKQQH
+828 RKYMEENPGETKQQH
-843 LKRLEDLDKKDLTPS
+843 LKRLKEIDKKDLTPS

-908 IESVSE
+908 IEGVSE
-914 DGRSFMIEGEE
+914 DGRSFIIEGEE

-985 QGIPIEEILESVEV
+985 QGVPVEDILDLVEV
-999 VKEEVDLELISKQ
+999 VKEEVDLDLISKQ
-1012 PHGAKTSESINVE
+1012 PHGAKTSESLNVE
-1025 VHDLSLSLSAVLE
+1025 IHDLSLSLSAVLE

-1060 DPELKALN
+1060 DPELKALS
-1068 RKAKSLRIQISQRK
+1068 RKAKSLRIQIAQRK

-1087 RGEDSS
+1087 RGDNSI
-1093 PSSEQQLKA
+1093 PSSEQELKA
-1102 ERKIL
+1102 ERNIL
-1107 DKIYDKEAN
+1107 DKISEKEDN
-1116 ITDIKSDIKSLESEL
+1116 ITDMESDIKSLESDL
-1131 EQYESDAARY
+1131 SQYESEAERY
-1141 KSQDDFE
+1141 KNQDDFE

-1157 QAAEKLIEESLAKL
+1157 QAAEKLIDESLEQLK
-1171 NKLENSLSYYKS
+1171 KLENSLSYYKS

-1233 AVEGIPDE
+1233 PVDNIQ
-1241 VAAQIAKLDEKAG
+1241 VAKEKG
-1254 ELEVKLHDE
+1254 
-1263 AFEQVLPDLT
+1263 
-1273 KATPAKLKK
+1273 
-1282 ASEAGNNAVENSKE
+1282 
-1296 LKAIIAEIE
+1296 
-1305 ALEALVA
+1305 A
-1312 IPSEES
+1312 IPSK
-1318 RESFT
+1318 ESFT

-1348 TVPGAPVQQGFIMG
+1348 TIPGAPVQQGFIMG
-1362 LPEGMTEEDMR
+1362 LPEGMTEEDLR

-1379 PTQEGFIRPVV
+1379 PVQEGFIRPVA
-1390 KPTAPVMITDVAGMP
+1390 KPAAPVMITDVAGMP

-1413 KNNKDPRYNIHID
+1413 KNNKDLRYNIHID
-1426 DLIAKGENAGY
+1426 DLIAKGENAGN
-1437 EKYNFKL
+1437 ENLSFKL

-1455 IVEITIP
+1455 IVEIIIP

-1494 DEWFLKRM
+1494 DEWFLKRY

-1516 FFKKVSEYLDKRE
+1516 FFKKISDYLEKNE
-1529 TIDVETPTA
+1529 TIG
-1538 PQQTSEVEA
+1538 VEA
-1547 VSSLGN
+1547 PAALT
-1553 ELELQGNSIF
+1553 I
-1563 YKDTEEG
+1563 
-1570 EGGLYEEYATNKEA
+1570 A
-1584 KEAFNALSKQPQ
+1584 KEG
-1596 QTSNIRTIA
+1596 TSD
-1605 YTPKGKTKQ
+1605 
-1614 TYTIKGSK
+1614 
-1622 IYNQKGIEVFKED
+1622 VFK
-1635 SSDRNKI
+1635 
-1642 FANLAVREGRAVVV
+1642 
-1656 KYKDS
+1656 
-1661 DYIVNNKNQ
+1661 NN
-1670 IISVA
+1670 S
-1675 TGKIMKWAENNGDR
+1675 
-1689 IAILSLAPTQQTS
+1689 
-1702 EVKYW
+1702 
-1707 KDYRQVDLDE
+1707 
-1717 LKSLEDKLNNNKE
+1717 
-1730 KLDNLNNELR
+1730 
-1740 SKPSK
+1740 
-1745 ERRKEILDEMEGLQ
+1745 
-1759 KQKLSEWEIINVK
+1759 KLSEIGTEEQYSAYLDTVFPSSKVDGIQYHGTQREFEEFKLGVSKVSPGTTATDLFWFTNRESAGMYAGEQVDWSKFTAEEIAEGKKAMLEKGMTTSRVIPSVLDSKNPFDYENPEHLKIMEEII
-1772 RQIEATKSRIEKAD
+1772 KSRKDYIPGDVEMFTEAIKKEGNWFRLEKLITGIKEAGFD
-1786 AELAALEAPVAQ
+1786 GVFALERDDNGNLSKDLAVFSPSQIQILGSKQDIKGFKNFVSKPTQ

-1803 EIEEDWTFEREDAI
+1803 NKGIKKSEYEVHVTGDM
-1817 SNIEFL
+1817 
-1823 PHSKQEGRG
+1823 
-1832 LSKRYISQQDK
+1832 LSGWDTQTYPFNVPGIKIQDIRNK
-1843 DMSKEALDE
+1843 S
-1852 KYGMWV
+1852 W
-1858 SKMRIELGGPEV
+1858 EV
-1870 GIYMSPRESMQDMG
+1870 GGRIFEESIQNGKKVFTVVDGSIYRKGRRAGISASMVFNENTATTLNDVKSNLMSIMDSLIGVKESGSFTRENINFDW
-1884 GPFLSKEQITD
+1884 SKLDI
-1895 YINSFYDQKEKNK
+1895 KEIAT
-1908 PTQQS
+1908 PAPVAPQA

-1927 LEIKAANTTKVVKIR
+1927 LEIKAANTTKVVKVGNR
-1942 DKWRVQVDS
+1942 YRVQVDS

-1958 PANTVDGKIIKVNKD
+1958 PADTLDGKIIKVNKD

-1983 IVTLEIIATD
+1983 VVTLEIIAND
-1993 YYKSLGDETSESWKN
+1993 YYKGLGDETSESWKN
-2008 IPIYYKVGNEYVG
+2008 IPIYYKVGNEYAGKLGVSDS
-2021 QLTPFNPTR
+2021 L
-2030 HNTKERQY
+2030 ERKY
-2038 IVDQLLAGNSVT
+2038 IVDQLIAGNKVT

-2056 MAGPRNINNTVDK
+2056 MSGARNMNHTVDK
-2069 NGEKVFRNPETT
+2069 NGERVFLNPETT

-2088 LGIVTKS
+2088 LAVVNKS
-2095 VIRTGIVPGPIDEFL
+2095 PMKTGVLTGPVDEFL
-2110 DQGDLPLITAAFNA
+2110 DQGDLEAIQGALSTQPI
-2124 EKSIENLGN
+2124 GN
-2133 GQIVAAIRPKNNPQR
+2133 FASGQILSIIRPKNNPQGDPR
-2148 DARITPLLTAN
+2148 VTPLSTAN

-2172 AKGEYDKVK
+2172 AKREYDTVK
-2181 EIVATSSEPSDS
+2181 EIIATSAEPSAS
-2193 NKFIRIDSYPDGS
+2193 NKFISIDSYPDGS

-2227 KKALRGESYKF
+2227 DKMFRNEPYKF

-2248 LNYKADRGEKVI
+2248 LKYKADRGEKVI

-2268 FIKGKKYNVD
+2268 FIKGKKYNVN

-2292 TDEVYESTATS
+2292 TEEVYKSTATE

-2320 KSILSTDVVKIG
+2320 KSILSTDLVKIG
-2332 ESVFNNPEVTFD
+2332 ESMFNNPEVTFN

-2351 KGESV
+2351 EGVTTDTQKK
-2356 IKKSDIIAPAVVSR
+2356 KKSKLAVVKK
-2370 VDDTIQFEDIPD
+2370 VDKSIQTPGINRDDIGFEED
-2382 DEFDFD
+2382 
-2388 ENPNDCN
+2388 PNSCI

>member
-1 MAEALATT
+1 MAETLETT

-45 KNSAPTSTLGGGQGT
+45 KNPTPTSTLGGGGGT
-60 SDIMNQ
+60 PDMMNE

-72 YNIKRQDDIG
+72 YNIYRQDDIS
-82 RYTEYGVPL
+82 RYKDYGVPL

-125 VAENTLGVIAG
+125 VAENTLGIVAG
-136 LGELFT
+136 LGELVT
-142 GGAYYDNAVGNTVD
+142 GGAYYDNFVGNSID

-169 RTKEEQNMST
+169 RTQEEQNMST
-179 SQKLLTANFWGETVA
+179 MQKVGTANFWADTVA
-194 GGLGYSLGSIATM
+194 GGLGYSIGSLATM
-207 WLTGGGGILTKGISS
+207 YFTGGVGFFARGASLAAKG
-222 GAKALGIYNASKA
+222 LGVYNTSKA
-235 VINGTALGTKLA
+235 IINGTALATKLA
-247 QGVGLASRLKTA
+247 KGTSAAHRLKTA
-259 AMALEAGAM
+259 LQTLEVGAM

-280 TQKSTYDGMVEGWLS
+280 TQRSTYDGMVEHYLS
-295 DNVGSSKS
+295 ERPGYTVN
-303 DIPSDVLKDFEKVSY
+303 DIPADVLKDFEDVSY
-318 AAGNT
+318 DAGNT
-323 NFAIQMPVLMGTN
+323 NFVIQMPVLMGTN
-336 LLMFGKQVAGF
+336 LLMFGKQIAGF
-347 KGVSKVSKDV
+347 RGVSKVSKDV
-357 IFDAASSKAVN
+357 IFDSAASKAVN

-377 SSLQRLKPM
+377 QSLQRLKPM

-392 ETLQESLQMGSGAF
+392 ETVQESLQMGSGAF

-425 AFAAAGEAMQS
+425 ALSAAGTAMRG

-486 QRSLQNADASSAA
+486 QRSVQNANASSAA
-499 ATRMEGHLKDGNLKK
+499 SARMEGHLKDGNLKK

-537 LIMEKLEDAKGLSES
+537 LIMEKLEDAKGLSET

-562 EDAQGNIL
+562 EDAEGNIL

-584 EGFKKKLVNFEKV
+584 DGFKKKLKNFEKV
-597 HDSVTK
+597 HESVTK

-609 KTRGLPRKLMS
+609 KTKGLPRRLMS

-640 LILTGSE
+640 LILSGSE
-647 ISDRVRRMEAID
+647 INDRVRRMEAID
-659 QGMKSTLNN
+659 KGMKKTLNN
-668 TTSDNWYKQKGLDT
+668 TTSDNWYKQKGLET
-682 ALEDQYKTPGEV
+682 ALADQYKTPGEV

-709 AKLKRISE
+709 ARLKRISE
-717 NLKTSNPTLVA
+717 NLKTSNPTLVS

-770 AEAEAKQNRI
+770 AEAEAQQNKV
-780 DKQITESLK
+780 DKQITEALK
-789 TATTKK
+789 EATTKK

-803 SASPE
+803 NASPE
-808 VQREYDK
+808 VQREYNK
-815 KLAEFRDAEAVEF
+815 KLAEFRDAEALEF
-828 RKYMEEKPGETKQQH
+828 RKYMEENPGETKQQH
-843 LKRLEDLDKKDLTPS
+843 LERLKKIDKKDLTPS

-908 IESVSE
+908 IEGVSE
-914 DGRSFMIEGEE
+914 DGRSFIIEGEE

-985 QGIPIEEILESVEV
+985 QGVPVEDILDLVEV
-999 VKEEVDLELISKQ
+999 VKEEVDLDLISKQ
-1012 PHGAKTSESINVE
+1012 PHGAKTSESLNVE
-1025 VHDLSLSLSAVLE
+1025 IHDLSLSLSAVLE

-1060 DPELKALN
+1060 DPELKALS
-1068 RKAKSLRIQISQRK
+1068 RKAKSLRIQIAQRK

-1087 RGEDSS
+1087 RGDNSI
-1093 PSSEQQLKA
+1093 PSSEQELKA
-1102 ERKIL
+1102 ERNIL
-1107 DKIYDKEAN
+1107 DKISEKEDN
-1116 ITDIKSDIKSLESEL
+1116 ITDMESDIKSLESDL
-1131 EQYESDAARY
+1131 SQYESEAERY
-1141 KSQDDFE
+1141 KNQDDFE

-1157 QAAEKLIEESLAKL
+1157 QAAEKLIDESLEQLK
-1171 NKLENSLSYYKS
+1171 KLENSLSYYKS

-1233 AVEGIPDE
+1233 PVDNIQ
-1241 VAAQIAKLDEKAG
+1241 VAKEKG
-1254 ELEVKLHDE
+1254 
-1263 AFEQVLPDLT
+1263 
-1273 KATPAKLKK
+1273 
-1282 ASEAGNNAVENSKE
+1282 
-1296 LKAIIAEIE
+1296 
-1305 ALEALVA
+1305 A
-1312 IPSEES
+1312 IPSK
-1318 RESFT
+1318 ESFT

-1348 TVPGAPVQQGFIMG
+1348 TIPGAPVQQGFIMG
-1362 LPEGMTEEDMR
+1362 LPEGMTEEDLR

-1379 PTQEGFIRPVV
+1379 PVQEGFIRPVV
-1390 KPTAPVMITDVAGMP
+1390 KPAAPVMITDVAGMP

-1413 KNNKDPRYNIHID
+1413 KNNKDLRYNIHID
-1426 DLIAKGENAGY
+1426 DLIAKGENAGN
-1437 EKYNFKL
+1437 ENLSFKL

-1455 IVEITIP
+1455 IVEIIIP

-1494 DEWFLKRM
+1494 DEWFLKRY

-1516 FFKKVSEYLDKRE
+1516 FFKKISDYLEKNESIGVEVPVALAAESDFNPTNVPQAKRDE
-1529 TIDVETPTA
+1529 LSKYVTENLGDIVDIKTKELKYDRRNAKGEVLGVETAIEYT
-1538 PQQTSEVEA
+1538 
-1547 VSSLGN
+1547 VSFSNGTTL
-1553 ELELQGNSIF
+1553 S
-1563 YKDTEEG
+1563 TVPEEG
-1570 EGGLYEEYATNKEA
+1570 RIEGLPAGLSAIKIGVGMWNLIEQ
-1584 KEAFNALSKQPQ
+1584 SK
-1596 QTSNIRTIA
+1596 
-1605 YTPKGKTKQ
+1605 
-1614 TYTIKGSK
+1614 
-1622 IYNQKGIEVFKED
+1622 
-1635 SSDRNKI
+1635 
-1642 FANLAVREGRAVVV
+1642 
-1656 KYKDS
+1656 
-1661 DYIVNNKNQ
+1661 
-1670 IISVA
+1670 
-1675 TGKIMKWAENNGDR
+1675 
-1689 IAILSLAPTQQTS
+1689 APTQQT
-1702 EVKYW
+1702 
-1707 KDYRQVDLDE
+1707 
-1717 LKSLEDKLNNNKE
+1717 
-1730 KLDNLNNELR
+1730 
-1740 SKPSK
+1740 
-1745 ERRKEILDEMEGLQ
+1745 
-1759 KQKLSEWEIINVK
+1759 
-1772 RQIEATKSRIEKAD
+1772 
-1786 AELAALEAPVAQ
+1786 
-1798 QSSEV
+1798 
-1803 EIEEDWTFEREDAI
+1803 
-1817 SNIEFL
+1817 
-1823 PHSKQEGRG
+1823 
-1832 LSKRYISQQDK
+1832 
-1843 DMSKEALDE
+1843 
-1852 KYGMWV
+1852 
-1858 SKMRIELGGPEV
+1858 
-1870 GIYMSPRESMQDMG
+1870 
-1884 GPFLSKEQITD
+1884 
-1895 YINSFYDQKEKNK
+1895 
-1908 PTQQS
+1908 

-1927 LEIKAANTTKVVKIR
+1927 LEIKAANTTKVVKVGN
-1942 DKWRVQVDS
+1942 KYRVQVDS

-1958 PANTVDGKIIKVNKD
+1958 PADTVDGKIIKINKD

-1983 IVTLEIIATD
+1983 VVTLEIIAND
-1993 YYKSLGDETSESWKN
+1993 YYKGLGDETSESWKN
-2008 IPIYYKVGNEYVG
+2008 IPIYYKIKNEYVG
-2021 QLTPFNPTR
+2021 KLGVSDSL
-2030 HNTKERQY
+2030 ERKY

-2056 MAGPRNINNTVDK
+2056 MAGPRNMNHTVSK
-2069 NGEKVFRNPETT
+2069 NGERVFLNPETT

-2088 LGIVTKS
+2088 LAVVNKS
-2095 VIRTGIVPGPIDEFL
+2095 PMKTGVITGPVDAFL
-2110 DQGDLPLITAAFNA
+2110 DQGDLEAIQGALSTQPLGEGQTGL
-2124 EKSIENLGN
+2124 KN
-2133 GQIVAAIRPKNNPQR
+2133 GQIVSVIRPKNNPQG
-2148 DARITPLLTAN
+2148 DPRITPLLTEN
-2159 LTESHAGIVMDLL
+2159 LNEAHAMLVMDLF

-2181 EIVATSSEPSDS
+2181 EIIATSAEPSAS
-2193 NKFIRIDSYPDGS
+2193 NKFISIDSYPDGS

-2227 KKALRGESYKF
+2227 AKALRGETYKF

-2248 LNYKADRGEKVI
+2248 LKYKADRGEKVI

-2268 FIKGKKYNVD
+2268 FIKGKKYNVN

-2292 TDEVYESTATS
+2292 TEEVYKSTATE

-2320 KSILSTDVVKIG
+2320 KSILSTDLVKIG
-2332 ESVFNNPEVTFD
+2332 ESMFNNPEVTFN

-2351 KGESV
+2351 EGVTTDTQKK
-2356 IKKSDIIAPAVVSR
+2356 KKSKLAVVKK
-2370 VDDTIQFEDIPD
+2370 VDKSIQTPGINRDDIGFEED
-2382 DEFDFD
+2382 
-2388 ENPNDCN
+2388 PNSCI